1 MNTFIQ
7 QCIDI
12 LQKDEVKQN
21 CKNLAK
27 PFVEM
32 ILYESMPYIYFLTFF
47 VLICFLLNLATFII
61 ILKNKN
67 ISLKLI

>member
-12 LQKDEVKQN
+12 LQQDEVKQN

-47 VLICFLLNLATFII
+47 VLICFSINVSFIKVAI
-61 ILKNKN
+61 ID
-67 ISLKLI
+67 